1 MHIRTLKP
9 FKSRMEKEEL
19 KFKSQEST
27 NCRNHSDVI
36 VSGVIATSSI
46 SDVTIRDIVDVNRPV
61 ARKRY
66 AARKQSLVHSKGI
79 FKSSLSACN
88 RTFTQMALLLV
99 IIICILGGWFNIKL
113 PERKST
119 IGTSSEPLVAS
130 RFLDSSV
137 LSNLREF
144 TATIIRIREGL
155 CSCMHKR
162 ISLNNN
168 KQLIRRMKI
177 LQDTIIYE
185 ETFCIASLAR
195 SSKLARPLIT
205 TRSHGCSTL
214 SYVTLTQNVLAG
226 KRSDTYIFPSA
237 DFCAFRVYYFDAY
250 TVNLELDDNF
260 KVFFDL
266 VYLYIFTF
274 YRSWPSCNWATYPSV
289 IFYTLVYF
297 ALDWIMSVIK
307 SHDKYQSFILIG
319 LALTEKANSG
329 IQNILFHFRSYW
341 KVGDL
346 W

>member
-1 MHIRTLKP
+1 
-9 FKSRMEKEEL
+9 
-19 KFKSQEST
+19 
-27 NCRNHSDVI
+27 
-36 VSGVIATSSI
+36 
-46 SDVTIRDIVDVNRPV
+46 
-61 ARKRY
+61 
-66 AARKQSLVHSKGI
+66 
-79 FKSSLSACN
+79 
-88 RTFTQMALLLV
+88 MALLLV
-99 IIICILGGWFNIKL
+99 IMICILGGWFNIKL

-119 IGTSSEPLVAS
+119 IDTSPSLPLLEPLSTS
-130 RFLDSSV
+130 RSLAYWS
-137 LSNLREF
+137 LSNLREY
-144 TATIIRIREGL
+144 TDANGDINEGL
-155 CSCMHKR
+155 WSR
-162 ISLNNN
+162 IPQVISLNNN

-214 SYVTLTQNVLAG
+214 SYVTLTQNVSAG
-226 KRSDTYIFPSA
+226 NHFYPYIFPSG

-250 TVNLELDDNF
+250 MVNLELDDNF

-266 VYLYIFTF
+266 GYLYIFTF

-329 IQNILFHFRSYW
+329 IQYILFHFRSYW
-341 KVGDL
+341 RGWRPLVTPGHVV
-346 W
+346 

>member
-1 MHIRTLKP
+1 MRGQSADRFPRSADGSFEASKGVPTPVTSPLRPPKPPRTEVRQYSWRNSARKEVCMHIRTLKP
-9 FKSRMEKEEL
+9 FKSKMEKEEL

-36 VSGVIATSSI
+36 VSGVIATSN

-61 ARKRY
+61 ARKHY

-99 IIICILGGWFNIKL
+99 IIICTLGGWFNIKL

-119 IGTSSEPLVAS
+119 IGTSSEPHVAS

-162 ISLNNN
+162 MSLNNN
-168 KQLIRRMKI
+168 KQLKRRMKI
-177 LQDTIIYE
+177 LQNTIICE
-185 ETFCIASLAR
+185 ETIPDYATYASPSR
-195 SSKLARPLIT
+195 SSELAKPLIT
-205 TRSHGCSTL
+205 TRSHGYSIL

-226 KRSDTYIFPSA
+226 KCSDTYIFPSA

-250 TVNLELDDNF
+250 MVNLELDDNF

-274 YRSWPSCNWATYPSV
+274 YRSWPSCDWAT
-289 IFYTLVYF
+289 
-297 ALDWIMSVIK
+297 
-307 SHDKYQSFILIG
+307 
-319 LALTEKANSG
+319 
-329 IQNILFHFRSYW
+329 
-341 KVGDL
+341 
-346 W
+346 